1 MEETSFASKK
11 SCDLGTWSEIGAEE
25 KQLTLIAIEVE
36 PSSNSE

>member
-11 SCDLGTWSEIGAEE
+11 SCDLGTGSGIRAGEN
-25 KQLTLIAIEVE
+25 QLTLTAIEVE